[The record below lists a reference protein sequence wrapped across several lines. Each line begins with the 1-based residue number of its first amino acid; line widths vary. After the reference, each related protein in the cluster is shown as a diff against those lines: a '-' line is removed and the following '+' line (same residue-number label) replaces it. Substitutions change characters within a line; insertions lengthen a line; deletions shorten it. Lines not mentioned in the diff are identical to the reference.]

1 MRWPNARISHLIA
14 FVVVAQE
21 LHFRRASQRLFLSQ
35 PSLSRQMKQ
44 LELDLGAV
52 LLIRTTRR
60 VELTSEGEIL
70 ARRAGRALRELGL
83 LGPEG
88 DLAIDA
94 DTDENQPR
102 P

>member
-1 MRWPNARISHLIA
+1 MRWAHARISHLVA

-44 LELDLGAV
+44 LELDVDTV

-60 VELTSEGEIL
+60 VELTSDGEIL
-70 ARRAGRALRELGL
+70 AHRAGRALRELGI
-83 LGPEG
+83 LGPDG
-88 DLAIDA
+88 DQTIDA
-94 DTDENQPR
+94 DPGENRPR